1 MNRGMQ
7 VRRAPLRSVMPTREC
22 VTKNNR
28 LRINEKQVNSSVK
41 MINCSNARMNRGMQV
56 RRAPLRSAM
65 PKRESVTK
73 NNRNSKSA
81 QLRAR
86 RNAKQHAIVTK
97 KKVITGA
104 EKMLLK

>member
-7 VRRAPLRSVMPTREC
+7 VRRAQRRNAMPTRES

-28 LRINEKQVNSSVK
+28 PQINAQMTHSNVRMK
-41 MINCSNARMNRGMQV
+41 NCINARMNRGMQV
-56 RRAPLRSAM
+56 RRAQRRNAM